1 MKNIIIISTLS
12 LFLLTMASHAQ
23 PLTFEKQDIG
33 IAVGVPS
40 MNDNTYTS
48 QSPAITLHYEY
59 GLSDKIGV
67 GYIGVGGLLSIA
79 GGEYTNTFLNP
90 NPSVD
95 FSQTLI
101 GPRAVYHFDMVELT
115 NNDQWSNID
124 VYSGAFVGLKF
135 ESIKY
140 TDPNTEKNIKDRK
153 TKLAN
158 DLFAGIRYGFNQNIG
173 AFAEIGFGVSYF
185 SVGASWRL

>member
-1 MKNIIIISTLS
+1 MKNIIIITVS
-12 LFLLTMASHAQ
+12 LFIVTIASHAQ

-33 IAVGVPS
+33 IGIGVPS
-40 MNDNTYTS
+40 MNDNSYTS
-48 QSPAITLHYEY
+48 QSPAITLRYEY
-59 GLSDKIGV
+59 GLSDKIGI

-79 GGEYTNTFLNP
+79 GGEYTNTYFSS

-101 GPRAVYHFDMVELT
+101 GPRAAYHFDMVELT
-115 NNDQWSNID
+115 NNKEWSNID

-135 ESIKY
+135 ESAKY
-140 TDPNTEKNIKDRK
+140 ENPNTGKRIKDRK
-153 TKLAN
+153 TKLAT
-158 DLFAGIRYGFNQNIG
+158 DIFAGIRYGFTQNIG
-173 AFAEIGFGVSYF
+173 VFAEIGFGVSYF